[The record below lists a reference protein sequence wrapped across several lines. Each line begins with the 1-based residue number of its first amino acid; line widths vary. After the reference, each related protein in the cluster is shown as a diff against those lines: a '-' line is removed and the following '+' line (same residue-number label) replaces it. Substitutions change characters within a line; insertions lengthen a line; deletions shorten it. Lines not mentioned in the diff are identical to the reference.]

1 MFVRCWCM
9 CLAMRPGAK
18 EAAQTR
24 CFLLMPS
31 MRALERRNNG
41 CKGNG
46 QNLAW
51 DKIRRILLFDA
62 LGLSHLLRWV

>member
-31 MRALERRNNG
+31 MRASERRNTVMVV
-41 CKGNG
+41 KGMVKSGVG
-46 QNLAW
+46 QDQKNFA
-51 DKIRRILLFDA
+51 F
-62 LGLSHLLRWV
+62 